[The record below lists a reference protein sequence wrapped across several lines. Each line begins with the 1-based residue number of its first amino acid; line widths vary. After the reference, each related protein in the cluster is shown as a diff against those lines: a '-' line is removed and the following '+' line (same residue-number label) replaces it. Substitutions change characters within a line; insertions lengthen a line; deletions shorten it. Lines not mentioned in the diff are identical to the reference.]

1 MHPNKNYLITLL
13 PNNRRGYAV
22 SFAFSTEA
30 LCIIAKKTRA
40 HSDTALVT
48 PIIPSSA
55 QDCCNVTMRVAF
67 FCIQL
72 RQPRNPHYRLGSS
85 LHRGD
90 SVPRLTSSLHGFF
103 FSPQE
108 LKVLEGQSVT
118 LRCKARGDP
127 DPIIHWIAPDGRL
140 MSNSSR
146 AAVHTDGTLDILIS
160 TVKDSGPLTPRQLHS
175 PPPASLAESVVSSC
189 TLRMSG
195 RLSTM
200 HNTFLSIESPMRRQ
214 FHTSFILF

>member
-1 MHPNKNYLITLL
+1 M
-13 PNNRRGYAV
+13 
-22 SFAFSTEA
+22 S
-30 LCIIAKKTRA
+30 
-40 HSDTALVT
+40 
-48 PIIPSSA
+48 PS
-55 QDCCNVTMRVAF
+55 RVAF
-67 FCIQL
+67 FYSTASLATQ
-72 RQPRNPHYRLGSS
+72 SS
-85 LHRGD
+85 L
-90 SVPRLTSSLHGFF
+90 PPWCITSSQLLPAAFDLFAARF

-160 TVKDSGPLTPRQLHS
+160 TVKDSGPLTPHQLHFFI
-175 PPPASLAESVVSSC
+175 PPPVRQNLVVSSC

-200 HNTFLSIESPMRRQ
+200 HDIFLSIESPMRRL